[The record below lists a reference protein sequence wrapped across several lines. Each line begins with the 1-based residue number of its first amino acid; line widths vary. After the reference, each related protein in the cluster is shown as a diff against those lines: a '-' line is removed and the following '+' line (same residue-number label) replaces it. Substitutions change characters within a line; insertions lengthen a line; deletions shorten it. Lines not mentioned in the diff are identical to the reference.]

1 MIAEFL
7 LPDLGEGLPEAEIV
21 QWHVAEGDDVSL
33 NQTIAEVETAKA
45 IVEIPSP
52 YAGTVQGLHAAAGDV
67 VAVGSPLVS
76 FAVEGADAASAAPA
90 GRGEGD
96 TGEPAT
102 GSTPRP
108 AEIRSDAP
116 RPDTPE
122 APGAAAERG
131 AAAVHHAAEGHEA
144 VHGAAEGRGT
154 ADVRRPTAP
163 AAQKDERATPNL
175 VGYGAAPSS
184 GGRPRRRPRGGG
196 TAVLDSDH
204 AVHEAA
210 PHDVLHTGPIEVP
223 VERPRSTPPVRK
235 LAKDLGIDLVL
246 VAAAHP
252 GEPVTR
258 AHVEEFASREPAAS
272 GVASQTSEGRPTAG
286 NTSSPAST
294 IGPVEAR
301 PFSASASTVP
311 PAVPAAS
318 LRPGQAPDARVTRTP
333 IRGVRKHTAAAM
345 VRSAFTAPHATT
357 FLTVD
362 VTATTELLASLKSD
376 RSLDGHRIG
385 VLAIVAKAVCLALGR
400 TPALNAT
407 WDDAAGEIVEY
418 HDVNLGIAAAT
429 ERGLVVPV
437 IPCAG
442 ALPLVDLAD
451 AIADLAATA
460 RAGRTAPAAMTG
472 GTFSITNVGVFGVD
486 AGTPILNPGEAGIL
500 AVGAVRRTPWERHG
514 EIALRDVL
522 TLSLSFDHRLVDGA
536 EAARF
541 LTDVAAVLRE
551 PGRAMLLR

>member
-21 QWHVAEGDDVSL
+21 HWLVSEGDEVTL

-76 FAVEGADAASAAPA
+76 FAVEGADVGSPAPASRLDSAQRSAAAAQGSAVEAVAEEP
-90 GRGEGD
+90 GD
-96 TGEPAT
+96 T
-102 GSTPRP
+102 
-108 AEIRSDAP
+108 
-116 RPDTPE
+116 
-122 APGAAAERG
+122 AADDI
-131 AAAVHHAAEGHEA
+131 AA
-144 VHGAAEGRGT
+144 
-154 ADVRRPTAP
+154 
-163 AAQKDERATPNL
+163 RATPNL

-184 GGRPRRRPRGGG
+184 GNRPRRRARGS
-196 TAVLDSDH
+196 TTSTIDSDH
-204 AVHEAA
+204 AVREAA
-210 PHDVLHTGPIEVP
+210 PHDVLRTGPIELP
-223 VERPRSTPPVRK
+223 RERPRSTPPVRK
-235 LAKDLGIDLVL
+235 YAKDHGIDLVL
-246 VAAAHP
+246 VAAVHP
-252 GEPVTR
+252 GEAVTR
-258 AHVEEFASREPAAS
+258 ARVEEYASRQPAAPAP
-272 GVASQTSEGRPTAG
+272 VTTMP
-286 NTSSPAST
+286 SPDAHLANE
-294 IGPVEAR
+294 PV
-301 PFSASASTVP
+301 STVP
-311 PAVPAAS
+311 PA
-318 LRPGQAPDARVTRTP
+318 DHRVTRTP

-357 FLTVD
+357 FLTLD
-362 VTATTELLASLKSD
+362 VTATTELLASLKHD
-376 RSLDGHRIG
+376 RALDGHRIG

-400 TPALNAT
+400 TPALNAR
-407 WDDAAGEIVEY
+407 WDETAGEIVEHHY
-418 HDVNLGIAAAT
+418 VSLGIAAAT
-429 ERGLVVPV
+429 DRGLVVPV
-437 IPCAG
+437 IPDADR
-442 ALPLVDLAD
+442 LPLVDLAD
-451 AIADLAATA
+451 AIAELAATA

-500 AVGAVRRTPWERHG
+500 AIGAVRRTPWEHHG

-541 LTDVAAVLRE
+541 LTDVAGVLRE

>member
-21 QWHVAEGDDVSL
+21 QWHVAEGDDVTL

-108 AEIRSDAP
+108 AEIPSDAP
-116 RPDTPE
+116 RPGTAE
-122 APGAAAERG
+122 ARGAERG
-131 AAAVHHAAEGHEA
+131 AAAVHDAAEGQVA

-184 GGRPRRRPRGGG
+184 GSRPRRRPRGGG

-204 AVHEAA
+204 AVREAA

-246 VAAAHP
+246 VAAVHP

-272 GVASQTSEGRPTAG
+272 GVSSQTSEGRPTEG
-286 NTSSPAST
+286 NTSCPAST
-294 IGPVEAR
+294 AGPA
-301 PFSASASTVP
+301 FSASASTVP

-318 LRPGQAPDARVTRTP
+318 LRTGQAPDARVTRTP

-407 WDDAAGEIVEY
+407 WDDVAGEIVEY

-437 IPCAG
+437 IPCAD

-500 AVGAVRRTPWERHG
+500 AVGAVRRTPWEHHG

>member
-1 MIAEFL
+1 MIREFL

-21 QWHVAEGDDVSL
+21 QWHVSEGDAVTL

-76 FAVEGADAASAAPA
+76 FAVGADAERPTRPEAPA
-90 GRGEGD
+90 SVD
-96 TGEPAT
+96 
-102 GSTPRP
+102 RP
-108 AEIRSDAP
+108 AEFVA
-116 RPDTPE
+116 DTPT
-122 APGAAAERG
+122 AGA
-131 AAAVHHAAEGHEA
+131 V
-144 VHGAAEGRGT
+144 EGRA
-154 ADVRRPTAP
+154 ADELRTTAP
-163 AAQKDERATPNL
+163 EETTRATPNL
-175 VGYGAAPSS
+175 VGYGAAPAS
-184 GGRPRRRPRGGG
+184 GSRPRRRARSGT

-204 AVHEAA
+204 AVREAA
-210 PHDVLHTGPIEVP
+210 PHDVLRTGPIELP
-223 VERPRSTPPVRK
+223 LERPRSTPPVRK
-235 LAKDLGIDLVL
+235 LAKDLGVDLVL

-252 GEPVTR
+252 GETVTR
-258 AHVEEFASREPAAS
+258 AHVEEFAAREPVAS
-272 GVASQTSEGRPTAG
+272 GSPV
-286 NTSSPAST
+286 PASMVP
-294 IGPVEAR
+294 PVVSSGAAHPPTEA
-301 PFSASASTVP
+301 PALASTVP
-311 PAVPAAS
+311 PAVPAS
-318 LRPGQAPDARVTRTP
+318 TDPRVTRTP

-345 VRSAFTAPHATT
+345 VQSAFTAPHATT
-357 FLTVD
+357 FLTLD
-362 VTATTELLASLKSD
+362 VTATTELLASLRHD
-376 RSLDGHRIG
+376 RALDGHRIG
-385 VLAIVAKAVCLALGR
+385 VLAVVAKAVCLALGR
-400 TPALNAT
+400 TPALNAK
-407 WDDAAGEIVEY
+407 WDEPAGEIAVHHY
-418 HDVNLGIAAAT
+418 VNLGIAAAT

-437 IPCAG
+437 IPDADT
-442 ALPLVDLAD
+442 LPLVDLAD

-500 AVGAVRRTPWERHG
+500 AVGAVRRTPWEHDG

-541 LTDVAAVLRE
+541 LTDVADVLRE

>member
-1 MIAEFL
+1 MIREFL

-21 QWHVAEGDDVSL
+21 QWHVAEGDAVTL

-76 FAVEGADAASAAPA
+76 FAVGADAESPARSEAPASVDPPAESAA
-90 GRGEGD
+90 
-96 TGEPAT
+96 
-102 GSTPRP
+102 
-108 AEIRSDAP
+108 
-116 RPDTPE
+116 DTPMT
-122 APGAAAERG
+122 GAVERRAAEDLR
-131 AAAVHHAAEGHEA
+131 
-144 VHGAAEGRGT
+144 T
-154 ADVRRPTAP
+154 TAP
-163 AAQKDERATPNL
+163 EETTRATPNL
-175 VGYGAAPSS
+175 VGYGAAPAS
-184 GGRPRRRPRGGG
+184 GSRPRRRARSGA

-204 AVHEAA
+204 AVREAA
-210 PHDVLHTGPIEVP
+210 PHDVLRTGPIELP
-223 VERPRSTPPVRK
+223 LERPRSTPPVRK
-235 LAKDLGIDLVL
+235 LAKDLGVDLVL

-252 GEPVTR
+252 GETVTR
-258 AHVEEFASREPAAS
+258 AHVEEFAARTPTEAPAL
-272 GVASQTSEGRPTAG
+272 
-286 NTSSPAST
+286 
-294 IGPVEAR
+294 
-301 PFSASASTVP
+301 ASTVP
-311 PAVPAAS
+311 PAVPAS
-318 LRPGQAPDARVTRTP
+318 TDPRVTRTP

-345 VRSAFTAPHATT
+345 VQSAFTAPHATT
-357 FLTVD
+357 FLTLD
-362 VTATTELLASLKSD
+362 VTATTELLASLRHD
-376 RSLDGHRIG
+376 RALDGHRIG
-385 VLAIVAKAVCLALGR
+385 VLAVVAKAVCLALGR
-400 TPALNAT
+400 TPALNAK
-407 WDDAAGEIVEY
+407 WDEPAGEIVLHHY
-418 HDVNLGIAAAT
+418 VNLGIAAAT

-437 IPCAG
+437 IPDADT
-442 ALPLVDLAD
+442 LPLVDLAD

-500 AVGAVRRTPWERHG
+500 AVGAVRRTPWEHDG

-541 LTDVAAVLRE
+541 LTDVAGVLRE

>member
-21 QWHVAEGDDVSL
+21 QWHVAEGDDVTL

-76 FAVEGADAASAAPA
+76 FAVEGVDAASAAPA

-116 RPDTPE
+116 RPGTAE
-122 APGAAAERG
+122 APGAAAERV
-131 AAAVHHAAEGHEA
+131 AAAVHDAAEGQEA

-184 GGRPRRRPRGGG
+184 GSRPRRRPRGGG

-204 AVHEAA
+204 AVREAA

-223 VERPRSTPPVRK
+223 GERPRSTPPVRK

-272 GVASQTSEGRPTAG
+272 GVYSQTSKGRPTAG
-286 NTSSPAST
+286 NTSSPTST
-294 IGPVEAR
+294 AGPA
-301 PFSASASTVP
+301 FSASASTVP
-311 PAVPAAS
+311 PALPGAS
-318 LRPGQAPDARVTRTP
+318 RRPGPAPDARVTRTP

-437 IPCAG
+437 IPCAD

-500 AVGAVRRTPWERHG
+500 AVGAVRRTPWEHHG